1 MFPAQAKLYA
11 LGDYV
16 LLPSLQK
23 ITFERPRAGLER
35 IDSANAALSPLV
47 EYVYANMVK
56 PADREEPLRRLVT
69 TFITTNLH
77 LLDDE
82 KDIDKTVRNGGDF
95 AADVVRNSSIF
106 VKPFALSWTNSPS
119 PSNFSTRKC

>member
-1 MFPAQAKLYA
+1 MFLAQAKLYA

-16 LLPSLQK
+16 ILPTLQK
-23 ITFERPRAGLER
+23 ITFERSRAGLEH
-35 IDSANAALSPLV
+35 IVSGNVVLSPLV

-82 KDIDKTVRNGGDF
+82 KDTDKTVRNGGDF
-95 AADVVRNSSIF
+95 AADVWNKTRRRMVDSKKRLEDIHEIGF
-106 VKPFALSWTNSPS
+106 GLSDY
-119 PSNFSTRKC
+119 